1 MFTLGQFGLISAYIA
16 LAALL
21 INLNLFSKWSWLI
34 KAGAIVAVTGFYF
47 ASYYSIIAL
56 LGWPTSATLPQRFIL
71 HAVEIRE
78 PDKTSG
84 ADGEIY
90 IWASTINDDSTQ
102 TDPRAYRLAYSLE
115 LHSKVDEAQTKLRRH
130 LPQLGELV
138 EEKNGDGFSISD
150 PNRAGQESVGVR
162 FYDLPAPVFPEK

>member
-1 MFTLGQFGLISAYIA
+1 MVILGQFGLTSAYVA

-21 INLNLFSKWSWLI
+21 VNLNLFSKWSWPV

-47 ASYYSIIAL
+47 ASYYSLVAL
-56 LGWPTSATLPQRFIL
+56 LGWPTSAVLPQRFIL
-71 HAVEIRE
+71 HAGEIRE

-90 IWASTINDDSTQ
+90 IWASAINDDSTQ
-102 TDPRAYRLAYSLE
+102 ADPRAYRLAYSLE
-115 LHSKVDEAQTKLRRH
+115 LHSKVDEAQTKLHRH

-138 EEKNGDGFSISD
+138 EEENDGGFSMSD
-150 PNRAGQESVGVR
+150 PNRAGQESVNIR